1 VDHPDDGTV
10 PLMARKALGPAMA
23 ELVAA
28 VERALPEDPVPLLV
42 GCSGGAD
49 SLALVA
55 ATAVVANRQGLLAR
69 AVVIDHQLQ
78 QDSDTVANKAATR
91 AERLGLPADVVAVTV
106 VPDGTGPEASA
117 RTARHDALT
126 KIAEELGALVL
137 LGHTLDDQAETV
149 LLGLARGSGARSLS
163 GMAAS
168 RDCFRR
174 PFLGVRRQVTE
185 TACAELGTKFWS
197 DPHNDDLQYAR
208 VRVRR
213 KVLPMLEHQL
223 GPGIAEALART
234 AVMLRDDTQLLDE
247 LAAEAVD
254 DVLLTG
260 PLPVDKVP
268 TRPALR
274 RRVLRRWLLAH
285 GSPEPAYQH
294 VKEVESLLTAWR
306 GQKWVEVP
314 GLKVGRDADRLIVM
328 TH

>member
-1 VDHPDDGTV
+1 
-10 PLMARKALGPAMA
+10 MSKKALGPALA

-28 VERALPEDPVPLLV
+28 VERALPEDQPPVLV

-55 ATAVVANRQGLLAR
+55 ATAVVAERHGLLAR
-69 AVVIDHQLQ
+69 AVVIDHGLQ
-78 QDSDTVANKAATR
+78 EDSAAVAKKAASR
-91 AERLGLPADVVAVTV
+91 AERLGLPADRVTVTV
-106 VPDGTGPEASA
+106 VPDGSGPEASA
-117 RTARHDALT
+117 RTARHEALGEIADA
-126 KIAEELGALVL
+126 LGALVL

-163 GMAAS
+163 GMAPS

-174 PFLGVRRQVTE
+174 PFLDVRREVTE
-185 TACAELGTKFWS
+185 AACAEVGTKFWS

-208 VRVRR
+208 VRVRK
-213 KVLPMLEHQL
+213 KVMPMLESQL

-247 LAAEAVD
+247 LAAEATAEVD
-254 DVLLTG
+254 LTG
-260 PLPVDKVP
+260 PLPITQVP
-268 TRPALR
+268 TQRALR

-285 GSPEPAYQH
+285 GALEPAYLH
-294 VKEVESLLTAWR
+294 VKAVEALVTDWR

-314 GLKVGRDADRLIVM
+314 GLKIGREAGRLVVV